1 MAHENGNG
9 PRAVIPPRDR
19 LTAARPAKTGATP
32 SSVSLGAARRR
43 RQAASA
49 RMGLLPCG
57 ACTDPL
63 RCGLARWCPVFD
75 GPRPEPGLT
84 AAADHLD
91 GLGLCACWAVPRRHR
106 EAS

>member
-1 MAHENGNG
+1 MAPKHDDG

-63 RCGLARWCPVFD
+63 PCDLARWCPAWD
-75 GPRPEPGLT
+75 GPRPAASIGT
-84 AAADHLD
+84 ALDHLD
-91 GLGLCACWAVPRRHR
+91 AVGLCCCWVAPRAHR